1 MADALKKTLGSKLF
15 SDLKQNTE
23 DVKVILAIAK
33 TLEIYGLNREH
44 ISENVLTSME
54 QANDQVY
61 EPLVEFLKNPEI
73 KTNLK
78 KMDPEED
85 PLMKESI
92 LLNALPEML
101 ELLRGIETK
110 SVEARDKDIIEIL
123 VNFKTIVSAEIE
135 TEFDNTQNY
144 DDQIDEERVK
154 KEEEEE

>member
-1 MADALKKTLGSKLF
+1 
-15 SDLKQNTE
+15 
-23 DVKVILAIAK
+23 
-33 TLEIYGLNREH
+33 
-44 ISENVLTSME
+44 ME